1 MKKIAM
7 IFAGQG
13 SQAIGMGRDFYEN
26 SDIAKE
32 MFEEAGKR
40 IGVHFEE
47 LLFNE
52 NELLNQTAYTQP
64 AILLIQMI
72 AYRLFKESCKDL
84 KAEFFLGHSLGEFSA
99 LCASGAINYI
109 DAVEL
114 VHRRGQLMQDACSD
128 IEAGMM
134 VILGLDD
141 ESVERI
147 CAEARDSGKK
157 IWAANYNQE
166 GQIVVAGMRAD
177 LASLEQIFK
186 DAGAKR
192 AMLLNMSVASH
203 CELLASA
210 KLPLKSLME
219 SMIEDKFEAPIISN
233 VTTQAYNTKS
243 EAVELLTQQL
253 VMPVKYK
260 QSIESLQDKVDL
272 FIEFGNGSTLK
283 GLNKKIAKDLETL
296 NISDMKSLGDVVSQI
311 CN

>member
-13 SQAIGMGRDFYEN
+13 SQAIGMGMDFYEN

-147 CAEARDSGKK
+147 CAEARDGGKK
-157 IWAANYNQE
+157 LWAANYNQE

-177 LASLEQIFK
+177 LASLEQTFK

-203 CELLASA
+203 CELLAPA

-283 GLNKKIAKDLETL
+283 GLNKKIAKELETL
-296 NISDMKSLGDVVSQI
+296 NISDMKSLGDVVSQV